1 MNNGTLPAW
10 YSINLPITFI
20 LRPGMPSDDGLS
32 EMWLKERP
40 KISDETDQ
48 QYAQRIAR
56 IVKEAFEAEDRYG
69 FIRISNDHNV
79 LALTVSFPNRE
90 RVVGSVL
97 EDETD
102 PTLDPAQPAPQPVLS
117 SIRC

>member
-1 MNNGTLPAW
+1 
-10 YSINLPITFI
+10 
-20 LRPGMPSDDGLS
+20 MPSDDGLS

-40 KISDETDQ
+40 KTSDETDQ

-56 IVKEAFEAEDRYG
+56 IVKDVFETEDRYG
-69 FIRISNDHNV
+69 FIRISNDHSV
-79 LALTVSFPNRE
+79 LALTVAFPNRE

-97 EDETD
+97 EDDTD
-102 PTLDPAQPAPQPVLS
+102 PALEPAQPAPQPVLS

>member
-1 MNNGTLPAW
+1 
-10 YSINLPITFI
+10 
-20 LRPGMPSDDGLS
+20 MPSDDGLS

-40 KISDETDQ
+40 KTSKETDQ
-48 QYAQRIAR
+48 QYAERIAR
-56 IVKEAFEAEDRYG
+56 YVQDVFETEDRYG
-69 FIRISNDHNV
+69 FIRINNDHNV

-102 PTLDPAQPAPQPVLS
+102 PALDPEQPAPQPVLS